1 MSKAILVT
9 GGTKG
14 IGKEILKRFMEN
26 GYDGVTC
33 SRNERELLDLKE
45 EMEDSYPGRTL
56 AVKAAD
62 LSKKEEVTSFAAFV
76 KRITS
81 PDILVNNTGIFI
93 PGAIHSEPEGNF
105 ELIMR
110 TNLFSAYYLTREFTE
125 GMIQRK
131 QGHIFNMGSIAGLAA
146 YANGGSYAISKWA
159 LRGLTQGLRQELM
172 EHNIKVTSIL
182 AGATY
187 TASWEGAGL
196 PEERFV
202 KATDVAETV
211 WMASNLSV
219 SAVVEEIIVR
229 PQLGD
234 I

>member
-1 MSKAILVT
+1 MSKSILVT

-14 IGKEILKRFMEN
+14 IGKEILRKFMDN
-26 GYDGVTC
+26 GFDGFTC
-33 SRNERELLDLKE
+33 SRNEQELLELKD
-45 EMEDSYPGRTL
+45 EMEDRYPGRKLTI
-56 AVKAAD
+56 KEAD
-62 LSKKEEVTSFAAFV
+62 LSKKEEVQSFAAFV
-76 KRITS
+76 KGINN
-81 PDILVNNTGIFI
+81 PEILVNNTGVFI

-105 ELIMR
+105 ELIMK
-110 TNLFSAYYLTREFTE
+110 TNLFSAYYLTREFTG
-125 GMIQRK
+125 GMIGRR

-159 LRGLTQGLRQELM
+159 LRGFSQGLRQELM

-187 TASWEGAGL
+187 TASWEGVGL

-211 WMASNLSV
+211 WMASNLSAN
-219 SAVVEEIIVR
+219 AVVEEIIVR